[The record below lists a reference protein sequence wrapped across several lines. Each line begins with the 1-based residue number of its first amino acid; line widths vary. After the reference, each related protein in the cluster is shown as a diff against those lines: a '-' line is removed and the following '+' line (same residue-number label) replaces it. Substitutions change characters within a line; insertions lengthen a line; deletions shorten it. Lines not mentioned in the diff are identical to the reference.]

1 MKAYLLSLLL
11 QVAAPVSS
19 KPPPRTPLAS
29 SFFCNWRFLHAI
41 FWQKR
46 DLYSYVMRGRCHN
59 VYGIIRSKMH
69 SVIRSKCYTE
79 RIRCYTEAAWLPK
92 GREREKLPSLMISM
106 KPSRQKYVTVDV
118 VITLPSLKGFF
129 SKGFVFKNA
138 LLIQNVHVYTRC
150 ILLLYLLLV

>member
-46 DLYSYVMRGRCHN
+46 DLYRYVMRGRYHD
-59 VYGIIRSKMH
+59 YTEQDAQ
-69 SVIRSKCYTE
+69 CYTE
-79 RIRCYTEAAWLPK
+79 NIRCYTEAAWLPK

-118 VITLPSLKGFF
+118 VIKLPSLKGFF
-129 SKGFVFKNA
+129 RKVLFFKMPFSYKMCMY
-138 LLIQNVHVYTRC
+138 VCMC

>member
-1 MKAYLLSLLL
+1 M
-11 QVAAPVSS
+11 
-19 KPPPRTPLAS
+19 
-29 SFFCNWRFLHAI
+29 C
-41 FWQKR
+41 
-46 DLYSYVMRGRCHN
+46 
-59 VYGIIRSKMH
+59 GIIRSKMH

-92 GREREKLPSLMISM
+92 GKEREKLPSLMISM

-138 LLIQNVHVYTRC
+138 LLIQNVHVCMYVYTFIIPVAR
-150 ILLLYLLLV
+150 LVGHV